1 VLLNEGGVSK
11 VSASGAEAVLDKS
24 EINLLMEF
32 AKTVPDRFPRLKG
45 LEGRPIPAD
54 IEFGFYQNR
63 LMLFQIRPFLE
74 SIKARQNLLLN
85 DLDNRL
91 KQNHSKIVNL
101 NEIPAEERQ

>member
-1 VLLNEGGVSK
+1 
-11 VSASGAEAVLDKS
+11 
-24 EINLLMEF
+24 MEF
-32 AKTVPDRFPRLKG
+32 ADSAPRRFPKLR
-45 LEGRPIPAD
+45 ESQGRPLPAD

-74 SIKARQNLLLN
+74 SMKARQNLLLN

-101 NEIPAEERQ
+101 NGIPAEEPS